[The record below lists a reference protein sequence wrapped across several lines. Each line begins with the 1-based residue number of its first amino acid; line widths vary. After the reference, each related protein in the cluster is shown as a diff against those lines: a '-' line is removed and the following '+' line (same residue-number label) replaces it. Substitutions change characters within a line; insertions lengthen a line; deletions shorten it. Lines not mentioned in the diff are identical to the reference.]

1 MGFSSLKT
9 KLLLAVSALVIT
21 SGLLLSFLVSDQY
34 SHSLVESAMS
44 QAENMAHALALEAT
58 DKILVHD
65 MVSLQKSLD
74 HQLKSNKSIS
84 YLFIVRDG
92 KVISHT
98 FRSGFPER
106 LVDANNPISS
116 DQGAGKK
123 IVSSSGEK
131 IIDIAWP
138 IFGGKAGVLR
148 LGFSE
153 ASLEQEVSALRWK
166 MISIT
171 AVILICSLIGALV
184 FVRRITLPLGQLVK
198 ASESLKK
205 GNWDVKVDVSGH
217 DEVAI
222 LASSFESMA
231 KKLRENNQILQF
243 QKLELERLH
252 SQTRSFCEI
261 VRELGA
267 SPSLEDLGHTLIYRL
282 KQIVHNDEL
291 AILFLNDARDYLFT
305 ITESGFHLNRDAK
318 LVDELSTT
326 IDHIN
331 MYQVTQKPL
340 IAGMP
345 VPDSFKNA
353 HRQILVPIR
362 AMGNS
367 YGLLVIACSPSCKCD
382 QEDMS
387 MINLILEH
395 AGGVIKRCVDHE
407 ETLLNLQQKL
417 EAGSEYGGIIGKDSK
432 MRLLFRLVEDIA
444 TTDATVLIQG
454 ESGSGK
460 ELVAKAIHDK
470 SHRRDNPFVV
480 INCSAYPET
489 LLESELFGHEK
500 GAFTGAIRQKP
511 GRFEQADGGTVFLDE
526 IGEITPQAQVKL
538 LRVLQTQCFERVGA
552 DRSISVNVRILAATN
567 KNLLEEVQ
575 KGKFR
580 EDLFY
585 RLNVIPIDLPTLRER
600 RNDIPLLARHF
611 LRKFSDEQGKIVSGI
626 LPETMRMLTD
636 HSWPGNVREL
646 ENTIEHAVVRCK
658 GEALE
663 PGDLPSSVRSR
674 DCQFINRPLPNLSEN
689 ERSLLERALL
699 RNSGNKKKT
708 AEELGIGRSTLYS
721 KLRRYGLDKTGIQ

>member
-1 MGFSSLKT
+1 MGFRSLKT

-34 SHSLVESAMS
+34 SHSLIESAMS
-44 QAENMAHALALEAT
+44 QAENMAHALALEST
-58 DKILVHD
+58 DKILIHD
-65 MVSLQKSLD
+65 LVSLQKSLD
-74 HQLKSNKSIS
+74 HQIKSNKSIA

-92 KVISHT
+92 QVISHT
-98 FRSGFPER
+98 FRDGFPEQ
-106 LVDANNPISS
+106 LLHSNNPESS
-116 DQGAGKK
+116 EQGSGKK
-123 IVSSSGEK
+123 IVSSDGEK

-153 ASLEQEVSALRWK
+153 AHLERQVSALRWK

-171 AVILICSLIGALV
+171 AGILICALIGTLV
-184 FVRRITLPLGQLVK
+184 FVKRITLPLGQLVK
-198 ASESLKK
+198 ASESLKE
-205 GNWDVKVDVSGH
+205 GEWNVKVDVSGQ
-217 DEVAI
+217 DEVAV

-231 KKLRENNQILQF
+231 RKLSQNNQTLQL

-252 SQTRSFCEI
+252 VQTRSFCEI
-261 VRELGA
+261 VSELGA
-267 SPSLEDLGHTLIYRL
+267 SPSLEDLGHTLIHRL

-305 ITESGFHLNRDAK
+305 ITETGFHLNRDTK
-318 LVDELSTT
+318 LVDELSRM
-326 IDHIN
+326 IDRLN
-331 MYQVTQKPL
+331 TYQEKQKPL
-340 IAGMP
+340 IGGP
-345 VPDSFKNA
+345 LVPDSFRTA
-353 HRQILVPIR
+353 FRQIMVPVR
-362 AMGNS
+362 ALGNS
-367 YGLLVIACSPSCKCD
+367 YGLLIIACSQSCKCD
-382 QEDMS
+382 QEDMR

-395 AGGVIKRCVDHE
+395 AGSVIKRCVDHE
-407 ETLLNLQQKL
+407 ETLINLHQKL
-417 EAGSEYGGIIGKDSK
+417 EAGSEFSGIIGKDSK
-432 MRLLFRLVEDIA
+432 MRMLFRLIEDIA
-444 TTDATVLIQG
+444 PTDATVLIQG

-500 GAFTGAIRQKP
+500 GAFTGAIRHKP

-526 IGEITPQAQVKL
+526 IGEISTQAQVKL
-538 LRVLQTQCFERVGA
+538 LRVLQTQRFERVGA

-575 KGKFR
+575 KGRFR

-600 RNDIPLLARHF
+600 RNDIPLLAGHF
-611 LRKFSDEQGKIVSGI
+611 LKRFSADQGKTISEI
-626 LPETMRMLTD
+626 LPETMRILTD

-646 ENTIEHAVVRCK
+646 ENTMEHAVVRCK
-658 GEALE
+658 GESLE
-663 PGDLPSSVRSR
+663 PGDLPGSLRSR
-674 DCQFINRPLPNLSEN
+674 DHHFINRPLPNLSDN

-721 KLRRYGLDKTGIQ
+721 KLRRYGLDKTTIQ